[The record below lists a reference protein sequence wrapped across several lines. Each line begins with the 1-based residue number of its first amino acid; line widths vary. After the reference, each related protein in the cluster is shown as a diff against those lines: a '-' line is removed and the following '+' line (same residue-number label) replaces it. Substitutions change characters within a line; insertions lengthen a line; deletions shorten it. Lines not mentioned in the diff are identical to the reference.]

1 VKKKMVQ
8 DSKILDVAFNPQS
21 IAVIGASS
29 DDNAEKKSWVGR
41 LLEFGY
47 KGKIYPINL
56 KAATVLGLKAYPSV
70 KAVPE
75 PIDYAIIS
83 IKSSLVPMALR
94 DCITKGIKIA
104 HIFAAGFAETGMEEG
119 KKLQQ
124 EVVSII
130 KEGKIRIIGPNCMG
144 IYNPVTGLTFN
155 VRFSRE
161 AGSVGIVSQTGAGMM
176 ELIPHANARGV
187 RFSKVVSYGNA
198 LDVNAP
204 EFVEYFAQDNDTKYL
219 FCYVEGVND
228 GYRFFTAVRDCN
240 RTKPVIVLKGGLTEG
255 GSGAVSSHT
264 ASLAGSELV
273 WKAFFNQTGAIQVE
287 TLDEAVEQIVAVE
300 KLPEIKGR
308 RIGIV
313 ARGGGVGVVA
323 TDTCERAG
331 LKVPALTKETRLE
344 LAKITPAEAGS
355 SIRNPVEIGLGRFG
369 VAEGY
374 ALGLKLVADDPNID
388 VVMAVINPHVYTQE
402 GVGVKEIDQAA
413 QVLIDSSKTLSKPL
427 AVVVTLG
434 DDINVIGM
442 EMEAQQKMLK
452 AGVPT
457 FSTVE
462 AAILAISKM
471 AKYWEFRR
479 SL

>member
-1 VKKKMVQ
+1 MVQ
-8 DSKILDVAFNPQS
+8 DLNLNVAFDPKS

-29 DDNAEKKSWVGR
+29 DENAEKKSWVGR

-47 KGKIYPINL
+47 TGKIYPINL
-56 KAATVLGLKAYPSV
+56 KAPMILGLKAYPSV

-94 DCITKGIKIA
+94 DCIAKSIKVV

-119 KKLQQ
+119 NKLQQ

-144 IYNPVTGLTFN
+144 IYNPKSGMTFN

-161 AGSVGIVSQTGAGMM
+161 SGEVGIVSQTGAGMM

-187 RFSKVVSYGNA
+187 RFSKVISYGNA
-198 LDVNAP
+198 LDLNAS
-204 EFVEYFAQDNDTKYL
+204 EFVEYLANDVETKYI

-228 GYRFFTAVRDCN
+228 GFRFFNTVRECN
-240 RTKPVIVLKGGLTEG
+240 RTKPVIILKGGLTEG

-273 WKAFFNQTGAIQVE
+273 WKAFFNQTGAIQVD
-287 TLDEAVEQIVAVE
+287 TLNEAVEQIVAVE
-300 KLPEIKGR
+300 KLREIKGR

-369 VAEGY
+369 VSEYY
-374 ALGLKLVADDPNID
+374 AKGLNLVADDPNID
-388 VVMAVINPHVYTQE
+388 VVIAVLNPHVYTQE
-402 GVGVKEIDQAA
+402 GVGAKEIDQSA
-413 QVLIDSSKTLSKPL
+413 QVLIDTAKTLSKPL
-427 AVVVTLG
+427 VAVITLG
-434 DDINVIGM
+434 DSIDVIGM
-442 EMEAQQKMLK
+442 ELHGTGDTTQCRS
-452 AGVPT
+452 T
-457 FSTVE
+457 DFSTVE

>member
-1 VKKKMVQ
+1 MVQ
-8 DSKILDVAFNPQS
+8 DSKIIDVAFNPQS
-21 IAVIGASS
+21 VAVIGASS
-29 DDNAEKKSWVGR
+29 DENAEKKGWVGR
-41 LLEFGY
+41 LIEFGY

-56 KAATVLGLKAYPSV
+56 KAPTILGFKAYPSV
-70 KAVPE
+70 KDVPE

-94 DCITKGIKIA
+94 DCVTKGVKVA

-124 EVVSII
+124 EVINII

-144 IYNPVTGLTFN
+144 IYNPETGLTFN

-161 AGSVGIVSQTGAGMM
+161 VGSVGIVSQTGAGMM

-187 RFSKVVSYGNA
+187 KFSKVVSYGNA
-198 LDVNAP
+198 LDISAS
-204 EFVEYFAQDNDTKYL
+204 EFVEYLAGDKNTKYL

-228 GYRFFTAVRDCN
+228 GFRFFNAVRDCN
-240 RTKPVIVLKGGLTEG
+240 RTKPVIILKGGLTEG

-273 WKAFFNQTGAIQVE
+273 WKAFFNQTGAIQVL

-308 RIGIV
+308 RVGIV
-313 ARGGGVGVVA
+313 ARGGGMGVVA

-331 LKVPALTKETRLE
+331 LHVPALTKETRVE
-344 LAKITPAEAGS
+344 LAKITPADAGS

-369 VAEGY
+369 VSEHY
-374 ALGLKLVADDPNID
+374 SKGLNLVADDPNID
-388 VVMAVINPHVYTQE
+388 VVMAIINPHVYTQE
-402 GVGVKEIDQAA
+402 GVGAHEIDQTA
-413 QVLIDSSKTLSKPL
+413 QVLIDTAKTLSKPL
-427 AVVVTLG
+427 VVVMTLG
-434 DDINVIGM
+434 DDINVIGD
-442 EMEAQQKMLK
+442 ELKAQEKMLN
-452 AGVPT
+452 AGLPT
-457 FSTVE
+457 FSTSE

>member
-1 VKKKMVQ
+1 MVQ
-8 DSKILDVAFNPQS
+8 DLNLNVAFDPKS

-29 DDNAEKKSWVGR
+29 DDNAERKSWVGR
-41 LLEFGY
+41 LQEFGY
-47 KGKIYPINL
+47 TGKIYPINL
-56 KAATVLGLKAYPSV
+56 KATMVLGLKAYPSV
-70 KAVPE
+70 TAVPD

-94 DCITKGIKIA
+94 DCIAKGIKVV

-124 EVVSII
+124 EVISII

-144 IYNPVTGLTFN
+144 IYNPKTGLTFN

-161 AGSVGIVSQTGAGMM
+161 SGEVGIVSQTGAGMM
-176 ELIPHANARGV
+176 ELIPHANARGI
-187 RFSKVVSYGNA
+187 RFSKVISYGNA
-198 LDVNAP
+198 LDLNAS
-204 EFVEYFAQDNDTKYL
+204 EFVEYLANDKETKYI

-228 GYRFFTAVRDCN
+228 GFRFFNIVRDCN
-240 RTKPVIVLKGGLTEG
+240 RTKPVIILKGGLTEG

-273 WKAFFNQTGAIQVE
+273 WKAFFNQTGAIQVD
-287 TLDEAVEQIVAVE
+287 TLNEAVEQIVAVE
-300 KLPEIKGR
+300 KLGEIKGR

-369 VAEGY
+369 VSEYY
-374 ALGLKLVADDPNID
+374 AKGLNLVADDPNID
-388 VVMAVINPHVYTQE
+388 VVMAVLNPHVYTQE
-402 GVGVKEIDQAA
+402 GVGAKEIDQSA
-413 QVLIDSSKTLSKPL
+413 QVLIDTAKTLSKPL
-427 AVVVTLG
+427 VAVITLG
-434 DDINVIGM
+434 DSIDVIGM
-442 EMEAQQKMLK
+442 ELHAQETMLK

>member
-1 VKKKMVQ
+1 
-8 DSKILDVAFNPQS
+8 
-21 IAVIGASS
+21 
-29 DDNAEKKSWVGR
+29 
-41 LLEFGY
+41 
-47 KGKIYPINL
+47 
-56 KAATVLGLKAYPSV
+56 
-70 KAVPE
+70 
-75 PIDYAIIS
+75 
-83 IKSSLVPMALR
+83 
-94 DCITKGIKIA
+94 
-104 HIFAAGFAETGMEEG
+104 
-119 KKLQQ
+119 
-124 EVVSII
+124 
-130 KEGKIRIIGPNCMG
+130 
-144 IYNPVTGLTFN
+144 
-155 VRFSRE
+155 
-161 AGSVGIVSQTGAGMM
+161 MM

-323 TDTCERAG
+323 TDTCDRAG

>member
-1 VKKKMVQ
+1 MAQ
-8 DSKILDVAFNPQS
+8 DLQIINTAFDPQS

-29 DDNAEKKSWVGR
+29 DDNAERKSWVGR
-41 LLEFGY
+41 LLEYGY
-47 KGKIYPINL
+47 KGKIYPINP
-56 KAATVLGLKAYPSV
+56 KAPVVMGMKAYPSV
-70 KAVPE
+70 KSVPE
-75 PIDYAIIS
+75 PIDYAILS
-83 IKSSLVPMALR
+83 IRSSFVPGALR
-94 DCITKGIKIA
+94 DCIAKGIKVA

-124 EVVSII
+124 EVINII
-130 KEGKIRIIGPNCMG
+130 NEGKIRIIGPNCMG
-144 IYNPVTGLTFN
+144 IYNPKTGLTFN

-161 AGSVGIVSQTGAGMM
+161 VGNVGIVSQTGAGMM
-176 ELIPHANARGV
+176 ELIPHANARGI

-198 LDVNAP
+198 LDLNASD
-204 EFVEYFAQDNDTKYL
+204 FLEYLAADDETKYI

-273 WKAFFNQTGAIQVE
+273 WKAFFNQTGAIQVD
-287 TLDEAVEQIVAVE
+287 TLGEAVEQIVAAE

-331 LKVPALTKETRLE
+331 LKVPALSKETRLE
-344 LAKITPAEAGS
+344 LAKITPADAGS

-369 VAEGY
+369 VSEHY
-374 ALGLKLVADDPNID
+374 ATGLRLVADDPNID
-388 VVMAVINPHVYTQE
+388 VVMAVLNPHVYTQE
-402 GVGVKEIDQAA
+402 GVGEKEIDQSA
-413 QVLIDSSKTLSKPL
+413 QVLIDTAKTLSKPL
-427 AVVVTLG
+427 VAVITLG
-434 DDINVIGM
+434 DAIDVIGM
-442 EMEAQQKMLK
+442 EMNAQEKMLN

-462 AAILAISKM
+462 SAILAISKM

>member
-1 VKKKMVQ
+1 MVQ
-8 DSKILDVAFNPQS
+8 DSNLNVAFDPRS
-21 IAVIGASS
+21 IAVVGASS
-29 DDNAEKKSWVGR
+29 DDKAEKVGWVGR
-41 LLEFGY
+41 LQEFGF
-47 KGKIYPINL
+47 KGKIYPINP
-56 KAATVLGLKAYPSV
+56 KASVILGLTAYPSV

-75 PIDYAIIS
+75 PIDYAIVS
-83 IKSSLVPMALR
+83 IRSSFVPGVLR
-94 DCITKGIKIA
+94 DCIAKGVKVV
-104 HIFAAGFAETGMEEG
+104 HIFSAGFAETGMDEG
-119 KKLQQ
+119 KKLQE
-124 EVVSII
+124 EVISII

-144 IYNPVTGLTFN
+144 IYNPKTGLTFN

-161 AGSVGIVSQTGAGMM
+161 TGNVGIVSQTGAGMM

-198 LDVNAP
+198 LDLNAP
-204 EFVEYFAQDNDTKYL
+204 EFVEYLANDNDTKYI

-228 GYRFFTAVRDCN
+228 GYRFFKAVRDCN
-240 RTKPVIVLKGGLTEG
+240 RTKPVIILKGGLTEG

-273 WKAFFNQTGAIQVE
+273 WKAFFNQTGAIQVD
-287 TLDEAVEQIVAVE
+287 TLSEAVEQIVAVE

-331 LKVPALTKETRLE
+331 LKVPGLTKETRLE
-344 LAKITPAEAGS
+344 LAKITPADAGS

-369 VAEGY
+369 VSEYY
-374 ALGLKLVADDPNID
+374 AKGLHLVADDPNID

-402 GVGVKEIDQAA
+402 GIGAKEIDQSA
-413 QVLIDSSKTLSKPL
+413 QVLIDTAKTLSKPL
-427 AVVVTLG
+427 VVVVTLG
-434 DDINVIGM
+434 DAIEVIGM
-442 EMEAQQKMLK
+442 EMHAQEMMLN
-452 AGVPT
+452 AGLPA

-462 AAILAISKM
+462 SAILAISKM